1 MRKKILLLLLLTTV
15 LISVRSQDILRSP
28 NGDWEVEISK
38 KGLIKSLKM
47 SFGEDKLV
55 SIPWHSDG
63 EYAGPS
69 FMNADLYRKRELT
82 YSSMESYPISHSV
95 KYAEEDGRLT
105 IQLAVKNNSGIT
117 QTIENEASL
126 RLGINTIMANP
137 KEYFSIFFPTLLRSE
152 KTHFWGYFEAPDGH
166 ILAIASSDPIAS
178 WHLDYIGNGHRIAS
192 VCLDLLHKL
201 PLPQRH
207 PQDLFSL
214 APDETKSWKLI
225 LLPLSRMDEVPAAI
239 AETVHVPMIHL
250 ERTTASAGETVD
262 IHLLSSNTV
271 EPELMITGPG
281 GQQVPARLIKKT
293 GIDYHYEMTVPRQD
307 GTYSVSVRIN
317 DFQSE
322 ASIYVRKPWSW
333 YLTQAGKEALRMEQK
348 TARHREAWMGFFS
361 AYWSQ
366 VYSPNP
372 VQLSETEEKFEK
384 FWKVMIDPKTG
395 FYDTKKK
402 TWHTRPQNTSWMV
415 GALVARYAA
424 TQKIEHLELA
434 AQWADFL
441 IDKFQLPNGAYKGY
455 TALTMGA
462 KFIQELMWF
471 EAPLAKKSSS
481 WKARYEKHRK
491 SVEAA
496 AYNILSVKD
505 MGDTEGESTYEDSQ
519 AGTAW
524 SLLAMHALTNPKGKD
539 AEQFLKESIA
549 IQQRHECLTQALIP
563 DSRMRGGTLRWW
575 EAQYDVLIMRNMMN
589 SPHAWTM
596 RSQFGALYL
605 YLLTGK
611 EYYLNVAFN
620 VMASCLQAVDHY
632 TGELRWAFVSDPY
645 VEVKRFVQNYRKS
658 GEGKYVDEVIGEQ
671 WVPMISNWWRASG
684 QEVLWN
690 NEKGWSCDNDV
701 HEHFRFM
708 AELFIPNAFVIE
720 RLDGSLRTWN
730 CTVSRQE
737 GKLVVTPAEELV
749 TRVHFN
755 LQNRHQVEIAFAD
768 KKENT
773 PLEKGM
779 CWIGKGLSD
788 YRIPSVYLWDEM
800 ITRKIKP

>member
-1 MRKKILLLLLLTTV
+1 MHRKILLLLLATAFT
-15 LISVRSQDILRSP
+15 SAWSQDILRSST
-28 NGDWEVEISK
+28 GEWEAKISE
-38 KGLIKSLKM
+38 KGVIQSLKM
-47 SFGEDKLV
+47 TFGNDKSV
-55 SIPWHSDG
+55 SVPWHSTG

-69 FMNADLYRKRELT
+69 FSYTDLYKKKAFT
-82 YSSMESYPISHSV
+82 YSSMKTYPLSHSI
-95 KYAEEDGRLT
+95 KYTEENGKLT
-105 IQLAVKNNSGIT
+105 LLLTVKNNSETT
-117 QTIENEASL
+117 QVIEDETSF

-166 ILAIASSDPIAS
+166 VLALASSDPIAS

-192 VCLDLLHKL
+192 ACLDLLHPL

-214 APDETKSWKLI
+214 APNETKNWKLVFI
-225 LLPLSRMDEVPAAI
+225 PLSNINEVPSAVAKAI
-239 AETVHVPMIHL
+239 SIPMIHL
-250 ERTTASAGETVD
+250 ERTTASPGETTD
-262 IHLLSSNTV
+262 IHILS
-271 EPELMITGPG
+271 TGGIAPKLIISG
-281 GQQVPARLIKKT
+281 PQGQQVPARLVKKT
-293 GIDYHYEMTVPRQD
+293 GNDYHYEMVASEQD
-307 GTYSVSVRIN
+307 GMYNIIAQTDRYHT
-317 DFQSE
+317 E
-322 ASIYVRKPWSW
+322 ANIYVRKPWSW
-333 YLTQAGKEALRMEQK
+333 YLAQAGKEALRMEQK

-366 VYSPNP
+366 VYLPNP
-372 VQLSETEEKFEK
+372 AQLNETEEKFEK
-384 FWKVMIDPKTG
+384 FWEVMIDPQTG
-395 FYDTKKK
+395 FYDTDKE

-415 GALVARYAA
+415 GVLVARYAA
-424 TQKIEHLELA
+424 TKKIEHLELA

-471 EAPLAKKSSS
+471 EVPLTKKSAV
-481 WKARYEKHRK
+481 WKARYKKHQE
-491 SVEAA
+491 SVAA
-496 AYNILSVKD
+496 AAQNILFVKD

-539 AEQFLKESIA
+539 AAQFLKESIA
-549 IQQRHECLTQALIP
+549 IQKRHECLTQALIP

-596 RSQFGALYL
+596 RSQFGAMYL

-620 VMASCLQAVDHY
+620 VMASCSQAIDHH
-632 TGELRWAFVSDPY
+632 TGELRWAFVPDPH
-645 VEVKRFVQNYRKS
+645 VKVKQFVQNYRKS

-671 WVPMISNWWRASG
+671 WVPMISSWWRVPE
-684 QEVLWN
+684 QEVPWN
-690 NEKGWSCDNDV
+690 NERGWSCDNDV

-708 AELFIPNAFVIE
+708 AEQFIPNAFVIE
-720 RLDGSLRTWN
+720 RPDGSLRTWN
-730 CTVSRQE
+730 CTIKRQGE
-737 GKLVVTPAEELV
+737 KLVITPAEKLV

-755 LQNRHQVEIAFAD
+755 LQKRCQVEIAFAD
-768 KKENT
+768 KKEYAS
-773 PLEKGM
+773 LEKGM
-779 CWIGKGLSD
+779 HWIGRGLSD
-788 YRIPSVYLWDEM
+788 YRIPSIYLWNEM
-800 ITRKIKP
+800 ITKK